1 VRLFFVFAAA
11 VLAYKIPVVG
21 RALSL
26 EAVAGLLSA
35 VALTVLWL
43 ALRVRTVAGIAA
55 LFVVGGLVF
64 AHFLPGQ
71 ASAQHL
77 SHWAPLRG
85 PIDHVVLGLA
95 SALEILWPPAAL
107 GYLSRIASP
116 PEHHR
121 AVAWGGAAL
130 LAILLAALDWQ
141 TRSVPYVTILLMA
154 GTWTLFGLLFLEHP
168 AQQAVRPSTPTRQI
182 SSRRARISAAMLACA
197 LLPAMLVDE
206 ARATTL
212 RVGPQHALKA
222 PSAAAKVARDGDRIE
237 IEAGVYAGDAAVWR
251 QSGLT
256 LRGIGG
262 RAHLQADGAQAE
274 GKGIWVI
281 KGNDTIVE
289 NIEFSRAK
297 VPDRN
302 GAGIRL
308 EGRNLTVRNCYFHD
322 NENGI
327 LAGSNGAS
335 DVFIE
340 HSEFARNG
348 AGDGQS
354 HNLYIGTVRTFTLR
368 ESYVHHAMVGHN
380 VKSRA
385 LKNVIENNR
394 IMDEADGRA
403 SYAIDLPDGGISFVV
418 GNVLQQGPKSE
429 NSTIL
434 AYAAEKY
441 RNPANRLF
449 VLNNTFFNGNPA
461 GGRFLSIRTGADS
474 IVVMNNVFS
483 GPGALPSGV
492 LDAGGNLRVRHSDF
506 VDPDRF
512 DFRLKTRSAAAP
524 PSERAAQ

>member
-1 VRLFFVFAAA
+1 
-11 VLAYKIPVVG
+11 
-21 RALSL
+21 
-26 EAVAGLLSA
+26 
-35 VALTVLWL
+35 
-43 ALRVRTVAGIAA
+43 
-55 LFVVGGLVF
+55 
-64 AHFLPGQ
+64 
-71 ASAQHL
+71 
-77 SHWAPLRG
+77 
-85 PIDHVVLGLA
+85 
-95 SALEILWPPAAL
+95 
-107 GYLSRIASP
+107 
-116 PEHHR
+116 
-121 AVAWGGAAL
+121 
-130 LAILLAALDWQ
+130 
-141 TRSVPYVTILLMA
+141 
-154 GTWTLFGLLFLEHP
+154 
-168 AQQAVRPSTPTRQI
+168 
-182 SSRRARISAAMLACA
+182 
-197 LLPAMLVDE
+197 
-206 ARATTL
+206 
-212 RVGPQHALKA
+212 
-222 PSAAAKVARDGDRIE
+222 
-237 IEAGVYAGDAAVWR
+237 
-251 QSGLT
+251 
-256 LRGIGG
+256 
-262 RAHLQADGAQAE
+262 
-274 GKGIWVI
+274 
-281 KGNDTIVE
+281 
-289 NIEFSRAK
+289 

-335 DVFIE
+335 DVLIE

-434 AYAAEKY
+434 AYAAERY
-441 RNPANRLF
+441 RNPVNRLF